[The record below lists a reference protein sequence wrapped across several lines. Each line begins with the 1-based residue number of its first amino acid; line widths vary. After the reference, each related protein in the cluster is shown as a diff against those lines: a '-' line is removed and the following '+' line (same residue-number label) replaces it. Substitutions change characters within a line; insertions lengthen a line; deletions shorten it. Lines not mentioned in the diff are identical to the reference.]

1 MEQNAK
7 QNKLPLLGMIVTT
20 ALVLGALCALLWWST
35 HRWSVYA
42 RRAMA
47 AAARQDWAAAE
58 SWGQKAES
66 AGAADVLNEIAAQK
80 ADALFESGDYDAAR
94 ALYGTLG
101 DARQVMACAYRQA
114 EALEAA
120 GDLTAARDGFLSAA
134 GYEDALQRADR
145 CRYALA
151 EAALAA
157 GDQQAAFDGFLA
169 LGDFEDAPDRARA
182 LAVALTGE
190 ANEEDALLSAQGYTP
205 EVLSLQEQLQQKRDG
220 LLSRRL
226 AAGHAHALLLL
237 EDGTVRAA
245 GDNGSGQCDVSD
257 WKGVVAVAAGY
268 AHSLGLTGDGRVLAA
283 GNDEYGQCDVSDWR
297 DVVSIY
303 CGPFDSYGVTR
314 DGTMLHTG
322 FKDLS
327 ALAGWTGVQRVS
339 AGDGVLFALRENG
352 SVLSSLPDQVP
363 SWQDALGL
371 AAAGHAPVGLKKDG
385 TLLSADRDLS
395 AWTDVVAIDSSAALL
410 VGLRLD
416 GTLLVEPLLMADEGL
431 LTALRAEETV
441 VGLSVAGTYAL
452 LLHEDGTLTAPG
464 ASFDLSPLTA
474 PQS

>member
-7 QNKLPLLGMIVTT
+7 PNKLPLLGMVLTT
-20 ALVLGALCALLWWST
+20 TLVLGGLLALLWWSE
-35 HRWSVYA
+35 HRSEVYA

-47 AAARQDWAAAE
+47 AAGQQDWAAAE
-58 SWGQKAES
+58 AWGQKAET
-66 AGAADVLNEIAAQK
+66 AGAADVLNDIAAQK
-80 ADALFESGDYDAAR
+80 ADALFESGDYAAAR
-94 ALYGTLG
+94 ALYGELG
-101 DARQVMACAYRQA
+101 NARQIMACAYRQA
-114 EALEAA
+114 EAALAA
-120 GDLTAARDGFLSAA
+120 GDLIAARDGFLSAA

-157 GDQQAAFDGFLA
+157 GDQQAAFDGFMA
-169 LGDFEDAPDRARA
+169 LGDFEDAPERARA

-190 ANEEDALLSAQGYTP
+190 ADEEDALLSAQGYTP

-226 AAGHAHALLLL
+226 AAGHAHALLLV

-257 WKGVVAVAAGY
+257 WKNVVAVAAGY

-283 GNDEYGQCDVSDWR
+283 GNDEYGQCDVSDWQ
-297 DVVSIY
+297 DVVRIC
-303 CGPFDSYGVTR
+303 CGSFDSYGITR
-314 DGTMLHTG
+314 DGTMLHAG
-322 FKDLS
+322 FRDLS
-327 ALAGWTGVQRVS
+327 ALAGWTGIQRVS
-339 AGDGVLFALRENG
+339 AGDGVMFALRENG
-352 SVLSSLPDQVP
+352 SLLSSLPDQAQ
-363 SWQDALGL
+363 SWQDALDL
-371 AAAGHAPVGLKKDG
+371 AAAGHAPVGLKRDG
-385 TLLSADRDLS
+385 TLLSAGRDLS
-395 AWTDVVAIDSSAALL
+395 GWTDVVAIDSSASLL

-416 GTLLVEPLLMADEGL
+416 GTLLVEPLLMVDEGL

-441 VGLSVAGTYAL
+441 VGMSVAGTYAL
-452 LLHEDGTLTAPG
+452 LLHEDGTLTAPDAG
-464 ASFDLSPLTA
+464 FDLSPLTA

>member
-120 GDLTAARDGFLSAA
+120 GD
-134 GYEDALQRADR
+134 
-145 CRYALA
+145 
-151 EAALAA
+151 
-157 GDQQAAFDGFLA
+157 QQAAFDGFLA

-268 AHSLGLTGDGRVLAA
+268 AHSLGLAGDGRVLAA

-352 SVLSSLPDQVP
+352 SVLSSLPNQVP

>member
-1 MEQNAK
+1 M
-7 QNKLPLLGMIVTT
+7 
-20 ALVLGALCALLWWST
+20 
-35 HRWSVYA
+35 
-42 RRAMA
+42 
-47 AAARQDWAAAE
+47 
-58 SWGQKAES
+58 
-66 AGAADVLNEIAAQK
+66 
-80 ADALFESGDYDAAR
+80 
-94 ALYGTLG
+94 
-101 DARQVMACAYRQA
+101 
-114 EALEAA
+114 
-120 GDLTAARDGFLSAA
+120 
-134 GYEDALQRADR
+134 
-145 CRYALA
+145 
-151 EAALAA
+151 
-157 GDQQAAFDGFLA
+157 
-169 LGDFEDAPDRARA
+169 
-182 LAVALTGE
+182 
-190 ANEEDALLSAQGYTP
+190 
-205 EVLSLQEQLQQKRDG
+205 
-220 LLSRRL
+220 
-226 AAGHAHALLLL
+226 
-237 EDGTVRAA
+237 
-245 GDNGSGQCDVSD
+245 
-257 WKGVVAVAAGY
+257 
-268 AHSLGLTGDGRVLAA
+268 
-283 GNDEYGQCDVSDWR
+283 
-297 DVVSIY
+297 VSIY

-441 VGLSVAGTYAL
+441 VGLSVAGT
-452 LLHEDGTLTAPG
+452 LTAPG

-474 PQS
+474 PQKLRLTNAPSEAIIRMLHLCL